1 MINNYA
7 ETAFPE
13 GKAFYYPQKEEK
25 MTEEERKAQIAFIKE
40 ELGAFTKAALIETL
54 AERGIKASEKA
65 KKDILLDMLAES
77 IIAEGQNSPSE
88 RKNKSNQTD
97 AQKSSKRS
105 AETKKR
111 ASTGRSRRRSVPAL
125 TKKRRAN
132 VAELRKAISSA
143 DEKAN
148 PKIAVRVTEEEPE
161 LIEVTGNEADAPAY
175 DPSLKN
181 EDFELLESFNNP
193 SVLLT
198 GIMEFAYVDP
208 RGKWKTKTHPRTG
221 VKGEYYQIAAV
232 IRYGSRFVYIPAEN
246 YLENYYDLDQK
257 YIKRFIENR
266 QGAVVDFRVISANTE
281 DPERP
286 IYIGSRLEAMKKLR
300 KDNWYSDRARGRSL
314 VQAGSI
320 HEARVAAVGK
330 QQLFVELY
338 GVEVAIPTKY
348 VSYTIIDDLTL
359 IYLPGETE
367 KVMVKSVAL
376 ADERRAEAFNYPVDV
391 RLSVREAK
399 PDPREKY
406 FIQDLGGT
414 KFRGVVRNIQVN
426 KQQRV
431 EYFVELNGHQAKLD
445 PKQDEN
451 LTVVCFVHENV
462 HMTPRKGAIVSG
474 TLTFSNDK
482 EKRMFGLIYHI
493 DRQGQG

>member
-1 MINNYA
+1 
-7 ETAFPE
+7 
-13 GKAFYYPQKEEK
+13 
-25 MTEEERKAQIAFIKE
+25 MTEEEKRAQIEFIKD
-40 ELGAFTKAALIETL
+40 ELGTFTKAALIETL
-54 AERGIKASEKA
+54 AERGIPASEKA

-88 RKNKSNQTD
+88 QKSEENQAD
-97 AQKSSKRS
+97 AQKASKKP
-105 AETKKR
+105 AGTKKQ
-111 ASTGRSRRRSVPAL
+111 ASEGRSRSRKVPAL

-143 DEKAN
+143 DEKTHSDLAGMA
-148 PKIAVRVTEEEPE
+148 IEEEPE
-161 LIEVTGNEADAPAY
+161 LIEVSGNKAAAPAY

-198 GIMEFAYVDP
+198 GRMEFAYEDP

-221 VKGEYYQIAAV
+221 EKGEYYQIAAV

-257 YIKRFIENR
+257 SIKRFIENR
-266 QGAVVDFRVISANTE
+266 QGAEVDFRVISANTE

-286 IYIGSRLEAMKKLR
+286 IYIGSRIEAMAKLR

-320 HEARVAAVGK
+320 HEARIAAVGK

-367 KVMVKSVAL
+367 KVMIKSVAL
-376 ADERRAEAFNYPVDV
+376 ADAKRAEIFNYPVDV
-391 RLSVREAK
+391 VMSVKEAK
-399 PDPREKY
+399 PDPRDKY
-406 FIQDLGGT
+406 FIQNLGGT

-451 LTVVCFVHENV
+451 LTIVCFVHEKV
-462 HMTPRKGAIVSG
+462 RMTPRKGAIVSG